1 MESINKLVIQ
11 TVLLIITVLP
21 FIAYTELGK
30 VECTSEPIRNTAEVI
45 NNSIH
50 NAIYF
55 TADILE
61 PFIPPELGTAHNI
74 VVSGILIAGMLFT
87 VILAVLIV
95 KTSAKII
102 TEWAMEKDA

>member
-1 MESINKLVIQ
+1 MESINKLLLQ

-30 VECTSEPIRNTAEVI
+30 IEGTSESIRNTVEVI

-61 PFIPPELGTAHNI
+61 PFILPELGTAHDI
-74 VVSGILIAGMLFT
+74 VVSCILIAGMLLT

-102 TEWAMEKDA
+102 TDWAMEKDA

>member
-1 MESINKLVIQ
+1 MESINKLLLQIL
-11 TVLLIITVLP
+11 LLIITVLP

-30 VECTSEPIRNTAEVI
+30 IECTSESIQNTVEVI
-45 NNSIH
+45 NNNIY
-50 NAIYF
+50 NVIYF

-61 PFIPPELGTAHNI
+61 PFIPPELGTAHDI
-74 VVSGILIAGMLFT
+74 VVSCILVVGMLLT

>member
-1 MESINKLVIQ
+1 MESINKLLLQ

-21 FIAYTELGK
+21 FIAYTGLNK
-30 VECTSEPIRNTAEVI
+30 VEYTSESIRNAVEII
-45 NNSIH
+45 NNNIH

-55 TADILE
+55 IADILE
-61 PFIPPELGTAHNI
+61 PFIPPELGTAHNLL
-74 VVSGILIAGMLFT
+74 VSGILIAGMLFT

-102 TEWAMEKDA
+102 TNWAMEKDA

>member
-1 MESINKLVIQ
+1 MKSINRLLIQ
-11 TVLLIITVLP
+11 IVLLIITVLP

-30 VECTSEPIRNTAEVI
+30 IEGTSESIRNTVEVI

-50 NAIYF
+50 NTIYF
-55 TADILE
+55 TADMLE
-61 PFIPPELGTAHNI
+61 PFIPPELGTAHDI
-74 VVSGILIAGMLFT
+74 VVSCILIAGMLLT

-102 TEWAMEKDA
+102 TDWAMGKDA

>member
-1 MESINKLVIQ
+1 MVQ

-30 VECTSEPIRNTAEVI
+30 AAGTSEPIRNAVEII
-45 NNSIH
+45 NNGIY

>member
-1 MESINKLVIQ
+1 MESINKLLIQ
-11 TVLLIITVLP
+11 VVLLIIAVLP
-21 FIAYTELGK
+21 FIAYTKLDKFEG
-30 VECTSEPIRNTAEVI
+30 TSEPVRNTIEII

-55 TADILE
+55 IADILE
-61 PFIPPELGTAHNI
+61 PFIPPELGAAQDM
-74 VVSGILIAGMLFT
+74 VVSGILIAGMLVT

-102 TEWAMEKDA
+102 TEWAMGKDA

>member
-1 MESINKLVIQ
+1 MESINKLLMQ

-30 VECTSEPIRNTAEVI
+30 IEGTSEPIRNSVEVI
-45 NNSIH
+45 NSSIY

-55 TADILE
+55 TADMLE
-61 PFIPPELGTAHNI
+61 PFIPPELGTAHDI
-74 VVSGILIAGMLFT
+74 VVSCILIAGMLLT